1 MARTLSRGGMAL
13 LLACAAI
20 AIAALPP
27 PENVGDPGV
36 PYWRGYGELAWRV
49 GPQYEQAINTL
60 RFELVRDSL
69 LTLPEMQRG
78 NSSDSMVLLFGP
90 RVPDRERRVIE
101 AWLRPAWFRTLPH
114 SSEVQLATVILIDT
128 DSVVAGLPREPTSWS
143 DVHHLLPPSSEGRAC
158 ISMIQFGVRAL
169 ERIETGGA
177 LTSYQAETVRK
188 RGLGSCAFYGAFG
201 LPGGDVADWLST
213 WHYAPIADPNWESA
227 FSYRGQWQRSGWRF
241 RGTHLEFISCAG
253 GNRESC
259 GRIVR
264 SVPGEERRFPP
275 ARFLGPGIQMSEMT
289 YYRWSPEAMGPW
301 VNRYF
306 ADMVAYFGRD
316 RFAEFWRSEE
326 PIEQGF
332 ELAMGVPLDE
342 WTMQWV
348 QAYAGVPRTSNR
360 LPVGSTVLSV
370 ILVGVLVGGAGLCA
384 RRRQV
389 I

>member
-1 MARTLSRGGMAL
+1 MARTLSRWGIAL

-20 AIAALPP
+20 AIAMLPP
-27 PENVGDPGV
+27 PEKVGDPWV
-36 PYWRGYGELAWRV
+36 PYWRGYGELEWRV

-69 LTLPEMQRG
+69 LALAELQPG
-78 NSSDSMVLLFGP
+78 NSSDSLVLLFGP

-101 AWLRPAWFRTLPH
+101 AWLRPTWFRTLPH
-114 SSEVQLATVILIDT
+114 SSEVQLATVVMIDT
-128 DSVVAGLPREPTSWS
+128 DSVVAGLPRPPTYWS
-143 DVHHLLPPSSEGRAC
+143 DVHYLLPPSSEGRAC
-158 ISMIQFGVRAL
+158 ISLIQFGLSTL

-177 LTSYQAETVRK
+177 LTSYQAETVRDN
-188 RGLGSCAFYGAFG
+188 GLGSCAFYGAFG

-213 WHYAPIADPNWESA
+213 WQYAPIADANWESA
-227 FSYRGQWQRSGWRF
+227 FSFRGQWQWSG
-241 RGTHLEFISCAG
+241 RGWFSGHLEFVSCAG
-253 GNRESC
+253 GDRESC

-264 SVPGEERRFPP
+264 REPGEERRFRP
-275 ARFLGPGIQMSEMT
+275 ARFLGPGLQTAER
-289 YYRWSPEAMGPW
+289 YYTRWSQDALGPW
-301 VNRYF
+301 VNHYF

-348 QAYAGVPRTSNR
+348 QAYVGVPRTTNR
-360 LPVGSTVLSV
+360 LPVGSAVLSL
-370 ILVGVLVGGAGLCA
+370 ILVGVLVGSAGLYA